1 MSEGKSQKTQEAKR
15 ESPDWLLDNIAESS
29 QNAPKALTVA
39 QLRTVETL
47 YGVEL
52 DSVLLKQIERNYP
65 HLREYPKRL
74 KKMGR
79 ITIK

>member
-1 MSEGKSQKTQEAKR
+1 MVARQHNRGLQKCPQ
-15 ESPDWLLDNIAESS
+15 
-29 QNAPKALTVA
+29 KALNVA
-39 QLRTVETL
+39 QLRTAETL
-47 YGVEL
+47 YGAEL

-79 ITIK
+79 IMIK